1 LSWACGVGP
10 EAARERVR
18 VARALPVLPTVS
30 EAFGRGRLSY
40 SKVRAITRVATPDN
54 EALLTS
60 YGLHATAAQLERI
73 VAEHRRALDG
83 RAAQRAHEQR
93 GVSRRWLAEGVERI
107 TIDCSPAEAELI
119 MGRIDDVADALGEA
133 VPPPGAPSDGSA
145 VALRDAAEAGA
156 PDAPVVAEPWAASP
170 PRRARRC
177 DALLRLIESA
187 RPEEG
192 PAPEAATRVVVHL
205 RHPRPDAAAHPE
217 ASCDAAAPDA
227 DADPDPAPDAEADAD
242 ADAAEWAADE
252 ARRALLRLGEAE
264 ARLGAGTP
272 LPGETARRLACD
284 AEVVTLVS
292 DALGVPLGVGRR
304 SRNVPWRLRR
314 ALWERDGGC
323 RFPGCTATRWVDA
336 HHVVFWSDGGAT
348 ELDNLVLLCRHH
360 HRLVHEAGYRVR
372 TGAGQRFTFHRPDGT
387 RLPITAPATDADP
400 DRPAGRNAELGLSID
415 ADTVLPTIDGTAPDY
430 DMALQV
436 LWQATFPAPPRP

>member
-1 LSWACGVGP
+1 
-10 EAARERVR
+10 
-18 VARALPVLPTVS
+18 
-30 EAFGRGRLSY
+30 
-40 SKVRAITRVATPDN
+40 
-54 EALLTS
+54 
-60 YGLHATAAQLERI
+60 
-73 VAEHRRALDG
+73 
-83 RAAQRAHEQR
+83 
-93 GVSRRWLAEGVERI
+93 
-107 TIDCSPAEAELI
+107 
-119 MGRIDDVADALGEA
+119 
-133 VPPPGAPSDGSA
+133 
-145 VALRDAAEAGA
+145 
-156 PDAPVVAEPWAASP
+156 
-170 PRRARRC
+170 
-177 DALLRLIESA
+177 
-187 RPEEG
+187 
-192 PAPEAATRVVVHL
+192 
-205 RHPRPDAAAHPE
+205 
-217 ASCDAAAPDA
+217 
-227 DADPDPAPDAEADAD
+227 
-242 ADAAEWAADE
+242 
-252 ARRALLRLGEAE
+252 
-264 ARLGAGTP
+264 
-272 LPGETARRLACD
+272 
-284 AEVVTLVS
+284 VVTLVS